1 MPRNMLLASSRRV
14 LIGVVLAAVTAGCAG
29 ARPTTPRV
37 VPTAPAVRAPGD
49 IRVRVGNRVV
59 VVAFEDY
66 VAGTAISEVL
76 PVDEAPAVVD
86 RVYDVQ
92 TIVARTYA
100 LAHLGRH
107 RSEGFDLCDTTHCQ
121 VYEPARLGT
130 SRFAGDV
137 RRAVGRTSGQVL
149 LYANRPI
156 DAVFSADCG
165 GHSAAPE
172 SVWGSVP
179 LPYLKAAPDQFPSL
193 THRSW
198 RVQISR
204 EHMRTAL
211 NADVRTEMGATLRS
225 LKVQGP
231 DVSGRVTGVEIVG
244 DRRVVVRS
252 DDFRQIVNRVLGPRG
267 IQSTRFTLKVD
278 GSDYVMDGTGF
289 GHGVGLCQIGAI
301 ARARRQVPAEEILST
316 YFPGTRVA
324 KLGGRIP

>member
-14 LIGVVLAAVTAGCAG
+14 LTGALLAAVTAGCTG
-29 ARPTTPRV
+29 TRPTTPRV

-49 IRVRVGNRVV
+49 IRVRVGHRVV
-59 VVAFEDY
+59 SVAFEDY

-137 RRAVGRTSGQVL
+137 RRAVSRTSGQVL
-149 LYANRPI
+149 LYAGRPI
-156 DAVFSADCG
+156 DALFSADCG
-165 GHSAAPE
+165 GHSATPE
-172 SVWGSVP
+172 QVWGSVAF
-179 LPYLKAAPDQFPSL
+179 PYLRAAPDEFPSL

-204 EHMRTAL
+204 DHMRTAL
-211 NADVRTEMGATLRS
+211 NADPRTEIGRALTS

-231 DVSGRVTGVEIVG
+231 DTSGRVSGVEIIG

-252 DDFRQIVNRVLGPRG
+252 DEFRQIVNRVLGPRG
-267 IQSTRFTLKVD
+267 IQSTRFTMRVD
-278 GSDYVMDGTGF
+278 AGAYVLEGTGF

-301 ARARRQVPAEEILST
+301 ARARRQTPAEEILST
-316 YFPGTRVA
+316 YFPGARVA

>member
-1 MPRNMLLASSRRV
+1 MPRNILLASSRRV
-14 LIGVVLAAVTAGCAG
+14 LTGALLAAVTAGCAG
-29 ARPTTPRV
+29 TRPTTPRV

-59 VVAFEDY
+59 SVAFEDY

-121 VYEPARLGT
+121 VYEPARLAT
-130 SRFAGDV
+130 SRFARDV
-137 RRAVGRTSGQVL
+137 RRAVARTSGQVL

-165 GHSAAPE
+165 GYSAAAD
-172 SVWGSVP
+172 SVWGAAPV
-179 LPYLKAAPDQFPSL
+179 PYLVAAPDQFPGL

-198 RVQISR
+198 RVQMSR

-211 NADVRTEMGATLRS
+211 NADARTEIGPVLRS

-231 DVSGRVTGVEIVG
+231 DVSGRVSGVEIVG

-278 GSDYVMDGTGF
+278 GGAYLMDGTGF

-301 ARARRQVPAEEILST
+301 ARARRQVPAGDILAT
-316 YFPGTRVA
+316 YFPGARVA
-324 KLGGRIP
+324 TLGGRIP